1 MRKGALS
8 KGDSQHTGSDGGPH
22 AAADHQLKSADRAI
36 SRGSWI
42 VVLVVLLDQ
51 ASKYLAEEFLI
62 LHQPVAIMPFLNFTL
77 AYNTGAA
84 FSFLHQAGGW
94 QNTFFIVIA
103 LLMSLVLLVMLYK
116 TPRRDLQLAISL
128 WLVLGGALGNVID
141 RLRLQ
146 KVVDF
151 IDFYVGEW
159 HFATFN
165 VADMAIS
172 IGAFLLIA
180 DSLNLRIFKYRA
192 Q

>member
-1 MRKGALS
+1 MRPGILSEGGLSHCDRGICNGVWIAL
-8 KGDSQHTGSDGGPH
+8 
-22 AAADHQLKSADRAI
+22 LI
-36 SRGSWI
+36 II
-42 VVLVVLLDQ
+42 VDQ
-51 ASKYLAEEFLI
+51 ASKYLAEQLLV
-62 LHQPVAIMPFLNFTL
+62 LHQPVAIIPFLNFTL

-94 QNTFFIVIA
+94 QNTFFIAIA
-103 LLMSLVLLVMLYK
+103 LLMSLVLLVILYR
-116 TPRRDLQLAISL
+116 TPRKELQFTVSL
-128 WLVLGGALGNVID
+128 WLVLGGAIGNVID

-151 IDFYVGEW
+151 IDFYVGQW

-172 IGAFLLIA
+172 LGAFLLIL
-180 DSLNLRIFKYRA
+180 DSLNIHLLRYRSK

>member
-1 MRKGALS
+1 MPESTEKQS
-8 KGDSQHTGSDGGPH
+8 TKFE
-22 AAADHQLKSADRAI
+22 RAI

-42 VVLVVLLDQ
+42 SFLVIIADQ
-51 ASKYLAEEFLI
+51 ASKYLAEEYLV
-62 LHQPVAIMPFLNFTL
+62 LHQPVAVLPFLNFTL

-94 QNTFFIVIA
+94 QNTFFIIIA
-103 LLMSLVLLVMLYK
+103 FVMSAILLVMLYK
-116 TPRRDLQLAISL
+116 APRKDLQFSISL

-151 IDFYVGEW
+151 IDFYVGDW
-159 HFATFN
+159 HFAIFN

-172 IGAFLLIA
+172 IGAFLLIIDA
-180 DSLNLRIFKYRA
+180 FNIRLFKYKS
-192 Q
+192 

>member
-1 MRKGALS
+1 MARSGILS
-8 KGDSQHTGSDGGPH
+8 DSRLTETKLSD
-22 AAADHQLKSADRAI
+22 DDRAI
-36 SRGSWI
+36 RRGAW
-42 VVLVVLLDQ
+42 LALLIITIDQ
-51 ASKYLAEEFLI
+51 ATKFLAEQFLI
-62 LHQPVAIMPFLNFTL
+62 LHQPVEIIPFLNFTL

-94 QNTFFIVIA
+94 QNTFFIIIA
-103 LLMSLVLLVMLYK
+103 LLMSLVLLVMLYR
-116 TPRRDLQLAISL
+116 TPRKEMQFSIAL
-128 WLVLGGALGNVID
+128 WLVLGGAIGNVID

-151 IDFYVGEW
+151 IDFYVGQW

-172 IGAFLLIA
+172 IGAFLLIL
-180 DSLNLRIFKYRA
+180 DSLNIHLFRSRSK

>member
-1 MRKGALS
+1 M
-8 KGDSQHTGSDGGPH
+8 SDGSSSQNQMPDTSEKRSTGFE
-22 AAADHQLKSADRAI
+22 RAI
-36 SRGSWI
+36 GNGGWI
-42 VVLVVLLDQ
+42 ALLIIIADQ
-51 ASKYLAEEFLI
+51 VSKYLAEEFLV
-62 LHQPVAIMPFLNFTL
+62 LHQPVAVIPFLNFTL

-103 LLMSLVLLVMLYK
+103 SIMSAVLLVMLYK
-116 TPRRDLQLAISL
+116 APRKDLQFSISL

-172 IGAFLLIA
+172 IGAFLLIT
-180 DSLNLRIFKYRA
+180 DSLNIRLFKYRSEK
-192 Q
+192 

>member
-1 MRKGALS
+1 VRSGALS
-8 KGDSQHTGSDGGPH
+8 EES
-22 AAADHQLKSADRAI
+22 SAQSTSSESTEKPIAGYDRAI
-36 SRGSWI
+36 SKGGWI
-42 VVLVVLLDQ
+42 VFLVVILDQ
-51 ASKYLAEEFLI
+51 ASKYLAEQFLV
-62 LHQPVAIMPFLNFTL
+62 LHQPVAIIPNLNFTL

-94 QNTFFIVIA
+94 QNTFFIVVA

-116 TPRRDLQLAISL
+116 APRKDLQFSISL
-128 WLVLGGALGNVID
+128 WLVLGGALGNLID

-151 IDFYVGEW
+151 IDFYVGQW

-172 IGAFLLIA
+172 IGAFLLIM
-180 DSLNLRIFKYRA
+180 DSFNFRIFRYKSEP
-192 Q
+192 

>member
-1 MRKGALS
+1 LS
-8 KGDSQHTGSDGGPH
+8 DSRTSQSQLPD
-22 AAADHQLKSADRAI
+22 AAENRTTQFERAI
-36 SRGSWI
+36 SKGSWI
-42 VVLVVLLDQ
+42 ALLVIIADQ
-51 ASKYLAEEFLI
+51 ASKFLAEEFLV
-62 LHQPVAIMPFLNFTL
+62 LHQPVAVFPFLNFTL

-103 LLMSLVLLVMLYK
+103 FIMSAVLLVMLYRA
-116 TPRRDLQLAISL
+116 PRKDLQFSISL

-141 RLRLQ
+141 RLRIQ

-172 IGAFLLIA
+172 IGAFLLITDA
-180 DSLNLRIFKYRA
+180 FNLRLFKYRSER
-192 Q
+192 

>member
-1 MRKGALS
+1 MSEGGLSHCDRGICNGVWIAL
-8 KGDSQHTGSDGGPH
+8 
-22 AAADHQLKSADRAI
+22 LI
-36 SRGSWI
+36 II
-42 VVLVVLLDQ
+42 VDQ
-51 ASKYLAEEFLI
+51 ASKYLAEQLLV
-62 LHQPVAIMPFLNFTL
+62 LHQPVAIIPFLNFTL

-94 QNTFFIVIA
+94 QNTFFIAIA
-103 LLMSLVLLVMLYK
+103 LLMSLVLLVILYR
-116 TPRRDLQLAISL
+116 TPRKELQFTVSL
-128 WLVLGGALGNVID
+128 WLVLGGAIGNVID

-151 IDFYVGEW
+151 IDFYVGQW

-172 IGAFLLIA
+172 LGAFLLIL
-180 DSLNLRIFKYRA
+180 DSLNIHLLRYRSK